1 MKKICLINVFTG
13 EFPWFFKLF
22 LKSCET
28 NPTIDFFIFTDTKID
43 CQVASNVKIIP
54 FTLADFNQ
62 LATEKF
68 GFTIEVNKGY
78 KLCDFRPAFGVLF
91 SEYLKEYDFW
101 GITDI
106 DVIYGRIREFMT
118 DELLEEYD
126 TICVRHAFIT
136 ACCMLYRNSEY
147 VNNLY
152 TKSKDYKMIF
162 TTPKNYAFDET
173 NFENSHKFLEIHD
186 ILKINCE
193 IESIQHVIVKEIDKG
208 KLKSHFDLL
217 LFEGTPGKL
226 KWNNGLF
233 SYNNKIEFMLYHL
246 MYYKCNVFANN
257 TLKWGKI
264 PDVFYIDKFDYR
276 TDNSLSTRFKVF
288 YNNTVN
294 PFLWNLNKKTDRFL
308 SYVLFRKKVKNLE
321 EGSYFYYLNKEKIL
335 IGKNDDGTNFLT
347 TKRYNHVSL
356 YNLTF
361 NKGYFFAKNLG
372 IICKTNINSTVTQ
385 KRFDMIYRGG
395 HSNTYIKLENH
406 N

>member
-1 MKKICLINVFTG
+1 MKKISLINVFTG

-28 NPTIDFFIFTDTKID
+28 NPTIDFFIFTDNVLDYK
-43 CQVASNVKIIP
+43 VPHNVKIIP

-62 LATEKF
+62 LATEKL

-91 SEYLKEYDFW
+91 SEYLNGYDFW

-136 ACCMLYRNSEY
+136 ACCMLYKNSEY

-152 TKSKDYKMIF
+152 KKSKDYKMIF

-173 NFENSHKFLEIHD
+173 NFENSHMFLEIHD

-208 KLKSHFDLL
+208 RLNAHFDLL
-217 LFEGTPGKL
+217 LLEGTPGKL
-226 KWNNGLF
+226 KWDNGLF
-233 SYNNKIEFMLYHL
+233 SYDGKLEFMLYHL
-246 MYYKCNVFANN
+246 MYYKCNIFANN
-257 TLKWGKI
+257 TLKWDKI

-276 TDNSLSTRFKVF
+276 TDNSLFTRFKVF
-288 YNNTVN
+288 YDDTIK
-294 PFLWNLNKKTDRFL
+294 PFLWNLNKRMDCFL
-308 SYVLFRKKVKNLE
+308 SYTLFRKKVTNLE
-321 EGSYFYYLNKEKIL
+321 EGNYSYYLNKKPIL
-335 IGKNDDGTNFLT
+335 IGKNNDGTNYIKMNNTNDIL
-347 TKRYNHVSL
+347 L
-356 YNLTF
+356 YKMIF
-361 NKGYFFAKNLG
+361 NKDYFFAKNTG
-372 IICKTNINSTVTQ
+372 IICKTNTDYSNQ
-385 KRFDMIYRGG
+385 YKRFDMLYSSG

-406 N
+406 F